1 MPEMSVAAVRRR
13 WGSAAHRFRH
23 LPRWARAGLALVA
36 ILLGIYLISRPTMSL
51 AIMAIVVGAGFLV
64 QGVLVLAVD
73 EERPPEGAWW
83 RRSRALDGGLWITAG
98 LFILLFLGL
107 TVRLLAVVV
116 AVALMAT
123 GARQLIG
130 SYRRTQSLD
139 HRIADAA
146 FGIATIAFGLLAL
159 LWPDIT
165 LIIAAVVFGAR
176 LIMSGA
182 TELWRAVRGGTVVP
196 RPRRLRAPRGPLRIL
211 GALCTVLVVVLAAAV
226 SLAVRSETPVVD
238 QFYAAPREVP
248 HEPGK
253 LIRAAPFTRDVP
265 ADAVGWRILYTTRR
279 GDGASA
285 VASAIVV
292 VPRVGP
298 GDWPVIN
305 WDHGTTGYAQIC
317 APSLLPHP
325 FDVGAL
331 FVLPQIIER
340 GWALVATDYIGL
352 GTVGPHPYLVG
363 KDSAYATLDA
373 LRAAK
378 TLHAARLGDESVVWG
393 HSQGGAAALW
403 TGALAKK
410 YAPELKIEGV
420 AALAPAANLP
430 GLTGSLNQFIGGS
443 VFASFVAAAYSA
455 TYSDVTWSEYIRPG
469 AEPVVRAMSER
480 CLTGAGLYVSVLDAL
495 SLTRDP
501 DIFGESPTIGPL
513 GRRLEENV
521 PPATITVPLLI
532 AQGDTD
538 PIVLPAVQKSYIAR
552 VRSAGEHVDYRTFA
566 GEDHVGLVKP
576 GSPLIPVLF
585 SWTASR
591 FATPVL

>member
-1 MPEMSVAAVRRR
+1 
-13 WGSAAHRFRH
+13 
-23 LPRWARAGLALVA
+23 
-36 ILLGIYLISRPTMSL
+36 LL
-51 AIMAIVVGAGFLV
+51 
-64 QGVLVLAVD
+64 
-73 EERPPEGAWW
+73 
-83 RRSRALDGGLWITAG
+83 RS
-98 LFILLFLGL
+98 
-107 TVRLLAVVV
+107 
-116 AVALMAT
+116 
-123 GARQLIG
+123 
-130 SYRRTQSLD
+130 
-139 HRIADAA
+139 
-146 FGIATIAFGLLAL
+146 
-159 LWPDIT
+159 
-165 LIIAAVVFGAR
+165 
-176 LIMSGA
+176 
-182 TELWRAVRGGTVVP
+182 
-196 RPRRLRAPRGPLRIL
+196 L
-211 GALCTVLVVVLAAAV
+211 GAVFTVTIVALAAAV
-226 SLAVRSETPVVD
+226 SLAVRNETPVVD

-248 HEPGK
+248 REPGV
-253 LIRAAPFTRDVP
+253 LIRSAPFTRDVP
-265 ADAVGWRILYTTRR
+265 NDALGWRILYTTRR
-279 GDGASA
+279 GDGAPA

-292 VPRVGP
+292 VPKTGA

-373 LRAAK
+373 LRAAQ
-378 TLHAARLGDESVVWG
+378 TLKPARLGRDSVVWG

-430 GLTGSLNQFIGGS
+430 GLTGNLSEFIGGS

-455 TYSDVTWSEYIRPG
+455 TYSDVTWNEYIRPG

-501 DIFGESPTIGPL
+501 EIFGESPTTGPL
-513 GRRLEENV
+513 GRRLEQNI

-532 AQGDTD
+532 AQGRDD
-538 PIVLPAVQKSYIAR
+538 PIVLPSVQQSYIDR

-576 GSPLIPVLF
+576 DSPLIPVLF
-585 SWTASR
+585 RWTASR
-591 FATPVL
+591 FASPTR